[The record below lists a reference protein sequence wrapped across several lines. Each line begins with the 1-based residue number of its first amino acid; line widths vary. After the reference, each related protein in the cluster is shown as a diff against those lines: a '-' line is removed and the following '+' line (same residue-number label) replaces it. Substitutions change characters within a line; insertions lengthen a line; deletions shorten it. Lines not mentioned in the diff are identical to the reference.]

1 MIYWEG
7 PAALLFRIHT
17 DMIVLLTGKDR
28 FRLVRR
34 RTELKNGFL
43 SKYPSGSCAVI
54 DASTDPA
61 SVSRKMLEAGSAD
74 LFASA
79 CLLDVREALSLP
91 DREAT
96 DVKDALKRLGDQS
109 AMIFSQSEPPKVK
122 DKLFAF
128 LRKHAGKVELFE
140 PLSPRE
146 AESFVVAEAK
156 AVVSGVTFS
165 RLALNKIISVC
176 GTDSARLSS
185 EAVKIAQFKGEGE
198 VSPSDVDLFLRED
211 PQEKIFVALDA
222 LVSGNRGRA
231 LELLL
236 HEVWSDSGGV
246 QKLFGLL
253 AWQIRELFKVRGEYD
268 RGNMRADDIA
278 RATGMNPFVV
288 GKLLSRM
295 SVFPLPRLKSGLSL
309 LADLDAD
316 MKIGKIDPE
325 LALTLFVEKL

>member
-1 MIYWEG
+1 
-7 PAALLFRIHT
+7 
-17 DMIVLLTGKDR
+17 MIVLLTGKDR

-34 RTELKNGFL
+34 RTELKSGFHA
-43 SKYPSGSCAVI
+43 KYPSGSCAII
-54 DASTDPA
+54 DASADSA

-74 LFASA
+74 LFSSE
-79 CLLDVREALSLP
+79 CLLDVREALSLS
-91 DREAT
+91 DEEAMAI
-96 DVKDALKRLGDQS
+96 KDAIKRLGENAS
-109 AMIFSQSEPPKVK
+109 IVFSQVEMPKAK
-122 DKLFAF
+122 DKLFAY
-128 LRKHAGKVELFE
+128 LKKHAGKVEVFE

-156 AVVSGVTFS
+156 AVVSNVIFS
-165 RLALNKIISVC
+165 RPALAKILSAC

-185 EAVKIAQFKGEGE
+185 EAIKVAQFKGEGE
-198 VSPSDVDLFLRED
+198 VSASDVDLFLRAD
-211 PQEKIFVALDA
+211 PHEKVFTALDA

-236 HEVWSDSGGV
+236 HEARVDSGGV

-268 RGNMRADDIA
+268 RGNMRADDVA

-295 SVFPLPRLKSGLSL
+295 GVFPLPRLKSGLSL

-316 MKIGKIDPE
+316 MKIGKIEPE

>member
-1 MIYWEG
+1 
-7 PAALLFRIHT
+7 
-17 DMIVLLTGKDR
+17 MIVLLTGKDR

-34 RTELKNGFL
+34 RTELKKGFL
-43 SKYPSGSCAVI
+43 AKYPSGNCIII
-54 DASTDPA
+54 DASMETG

-74 LFASA
+74 LFSSES
-79 CLLDVREALSLP
+79 LLDVREALSLL
-91 DREAT
+91 DDEAT
-96 DVKDALKRLGDQS
+96 AIRGVIKRLGDS
-109 AMIFSQSEPPKVK
+109 ASIIFTQIEAPKAK
-122 DKLFAF
+122 DKLFAY
-128 LRKHAGKVELFE
+128 LKKNAGKVELFE

-146 AESFVVAEAK
+146 AESFVISEVK
-156 AVVSGVTFS
+156 AVISNVAFS
-165 RLALNKIISVC
+165 KPALAKFVSVC
-176 GTDSARLSS
+176 GADSAKLSS
-185 EAVKIAQFKGEGE
+185 EAIKVAQFKGEGE
-198 VSPSDVDLFLRED
+198 VSSSDVDLFLRAD
-211 PQEKIFVALDA
+211 PHEKVFAALDA

-236 HEVWSDSGGV
+236 HEARADSGGV

-295 SVFPLPRLKSGLSL
+295 GVFPLPRLKSGLSL

-316 MKIGKIDPE
+316 MKIGKIEPE

>member
-1 MIYWEG
+1 
-7 PAALLFRIHT
+7 
-17 DMIVLLTGKDR
+17 MIVLLTGKDR

-34 RTELKNGFL
+34 RTELKKGFL
-43 SKYPSGSCAVI
+43 AKYPSGSIIII

-74 LFASA
+74 LFSSE

-91 DREAT
+91 D
-96 DVKDALKRLGDQS
+96 DDARAISDAIKRLGKNAS
-109 AMIFSQSEPPKVK
+109 MVFSQTDAPKAK
-122 DKLFAF
+122 DKLFGY
-128 LRKHAGKVELFE
+128 LKKHAGKVELFE
-140 PLSPRE
+140 PLSSRE
-146 AESFVVAEAK
+146 AESFVIAEAK
-156 AVVSGVTFS
+156 AVVPGVTFS
-165 RLALNKIISVC
+165 RSALAKIISVC

-185 EAVKIAQFKGEGE
+185 EAVKIAQFRGEGE
-198 VSPSDVDLFLRED
+198 VSVQDVDLFLRED
-211 PQEKIFVALDA
+211 SHEKVFVALDA

-236 HEVWSDSGGV
+236 HEARSDSGGIH
-246 QKLFGLL
+246 KLFGLL

-278 RATGMNPFVV
+278 RATGMKPFVV

-295 SVFPLPRLKSGLSL
+295 GVFSLSRLKSGLSL

-316 MKIGKIDPE
+316 MKIGKIEPE